1 MKKEMPKVMEKAIE
15 KKLNE
20 MISKAIQK
28 SIDEGLDP
36 GSEAFKK
43 YWALDNL
50 KLSINK
56 KGGEYIV
63 WRQEIWNSFLVNI

>member
-1 MKKEMPKVMEKAIE
+1 MSKEMSKEMSKAIE

-20 MISKAIQK
+20 MMSKAIQK

-36 GSEAFKK
+36 ESEAFKK

-56 KGGEYIV
+56 KGGEIK
-63 WRQEIWNSFLVNI
+63 NGK

>member
-1 MKKEMPKVMEKAIE
+1 MKKEMPGAMKKAIE
-15 KKLNE
+15 EKLSE
-20 MISKAIQK
+20 MISKAMQK

-56 KGGEYIV
+56 KGV
-63 WRQEIWNSFLVNI
+63 KK